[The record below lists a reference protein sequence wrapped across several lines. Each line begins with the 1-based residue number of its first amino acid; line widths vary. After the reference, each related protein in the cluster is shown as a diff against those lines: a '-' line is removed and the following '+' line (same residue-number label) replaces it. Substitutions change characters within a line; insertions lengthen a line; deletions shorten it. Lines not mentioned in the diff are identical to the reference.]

1 MDRAP
6 DIDFVDTPE
15 NIRDKYQYY
24 TEATTDRLRRAGY
37 DRAFT
42 PLEDG
47 VARYIRQFLA
57 TNEPRR

>member
-1 MDRAP
+1 MGSAG
-6 DIDFVDTPE
+6 
-15 NIRDKYQYY
+15 
-24 TEATTDRLRRAGY
+24 TDEKVQHLLDECGY